1 MHILFLSRSLHRG
14 GAERQLV
21 TLANGLSQRGHTV
34 SIALFYAGGP
44 LEADLQP
51 AITLHHLGKTGRWD
65 LISFGWRLLQL
76 VRRLRPDVLH
86 SYMAIPNNMAILLKV
101 FAGRVRVVWS
111 IRSAFMDVQKYGKV
125 AQASYW
131 LERKLSRFADAIIFN
146 SHAGKLNA
154 LHNGFSARHTHVIPN
169 GIDVDRF
176 LPSPTTRQET
186 RTAWGVDKSHLLIG
200 VVARLDLMKDHP
212 TFLSAAALLVQA
224 FPQARF
230 ACVGGGPVAYQ
241 QQLQQM
247 AADLGI
253 AQYVSWIEAQSDMP
267 AVYSALDI
275 LCSASYG
282 EGFSNVIAEA
292 MACGVPCVVTDV
304 GDSAWIVGDTGEV
317 VPAQDA
323 HALAAGLQRALNAL
337 QTDPGRGQKARQRI
351 QEIASIGS
359 LLDATEAVLWPSA

>member
-1 MHILFLSRSLHRG
+1 
-14 GAERQLV
+14 
-21 TLANGLSQRGHTV
+21 
-34 SIALFYAGGP
+34 
-44 LEADLQP
+44 
-51 AITLHHLGKTGRWD
+51 
-65 LISFGWRLLQL
+65 
-76 VRRLRPDVLH
+76 
-86 SYMAIPNNMAILLKV
+86 
-101 FAGRVRVVWS
+101 
-111 IRSAFMDVQKYGKV
+111 
-125 AQASYW
+125 
-131 LERKLSRFADAIIFN
+131 
-146 SHAGKLNA
+146 
-154 LHNGFSARHTHVIPN
+154 
-169 GIDVDRF
+169 
-176 LPSPTTRQET
+176 
-186 RTAWGVDKSHLLIG
+186 
-200 VVARLDLMKDHP
+200 
-212 TFLSAAALLVQA
+212 
-224 FPQARF
+224 
-230 ACVGGGPVAYQ
+230 VGGGPVAYQ